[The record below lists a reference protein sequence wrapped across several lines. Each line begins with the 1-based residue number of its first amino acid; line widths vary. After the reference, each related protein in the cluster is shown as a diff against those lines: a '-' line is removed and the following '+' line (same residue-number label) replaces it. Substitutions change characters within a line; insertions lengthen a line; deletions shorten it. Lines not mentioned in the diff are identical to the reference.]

1 MVKLGL
7 TSNNQ
12 PCQSVIVKHF
22 GPVLGFD
29 AECYIVVGGA
39 SIKEHRIANAL
50 HRNVRFPSC
59 VLSWGPWLCQ
69 TKKEE
74 KRWFESSKLSIPL
87 DLKCEGMPTI
97 FTIFHT

>member
-29 AECYIVVGGA
+29 AECYIAVGGV
-39 SIKEHRIANAL
+39 SIM
-50 HRNVRFPSC
+50 
-59 VLSWGPWLCQ
+59 VL
-69 TKKEE
+69 K
-74 KRWFESSKLSIPL
+74 SIV
-87 DLKCEGMPTI
+87 
-97 FTIFHT
+97 